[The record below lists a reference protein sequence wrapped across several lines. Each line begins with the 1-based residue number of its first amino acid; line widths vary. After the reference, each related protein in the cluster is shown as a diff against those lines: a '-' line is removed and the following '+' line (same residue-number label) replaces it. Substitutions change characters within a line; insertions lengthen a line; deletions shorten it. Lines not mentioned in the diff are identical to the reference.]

1 MVLESPLKTGALA
14 ALDSPLIVEELFE
27 TQNLSL
33 PLRNQSS
40 LLFNHLVAGSEFS
53 EVILFGHAPDFTR
66 TRIVPEGLPVSIVR
80 GVQNWPHAENGH
92 LPSANQSPL
101 SVSSFTES
109 SHRCVSRLPKG
120 DKAAAAFFCL

>member
-53 EVILFGHAPDFTR
+53 EVILFGHAPDFTQ
-66 TRIVPEGLPVSIVR
+66 TRIAPEEGLPVSIVR
-80 GVQNWPHAENGH
+80 GVQDWPYAEDGH
-92 LPSANQSPL
+92 LQGNGPPEASGQ
-101 SVSSFTES
+101 
-109 SHRCVSRLPKG
+109 
-120 DKAAAAFFCL
+120 